1 MLQSHRLPN
10 NTALVTGGGTGIG
23 KAIALR
29 LAGNGYRVAVAGR
42 RPAPLHQTVQQIQSS
57 GGHAIAIQAD
67 ISNELQARDLI
78 RSADQKLGGLGVL
91 VNNAAL
97 LAGSGEFLDLDSGQF
112 RKVMETNLSGT
123 FFCCQEAYRLM
134 KRAGGGAIINIS
146 SVAGVQAWAGTGA
159 YSASKHG
166 VMALT
171 GALADEARAHNIRV
185 SAICP
190 GGVANELVDSPPEEI
205 ASSGKISPYDV
216 ADTVL
221 FLLNLSPNTI
231 IRQIVLDRMGAD
243 W

>member
-1 MLQSHRLPN
+1 MSDAQALPK
-10 NTALVTGGGTGIG
+10 TALVTGGGSGIG

-29 LAGNGYRVAVAGR
+29 LAAGGYHVAVAGR
-42 RPAPLHQTVQQIQSS
+42 RPAPLHQTMEEIEAA
-57 GGHAIAIQAD
+57 GGFAIAIQAD
-67 ISNELQARDLI
+67 ISDELQARDLI

-97 LAGSGEFLDLDSGQF
+97 LAGSGNFLDLDSEQF
-112 RKVMETNLSGT
+112 RKVIETNLTGT
-123 FFCCQEAYRLM
+123 FYCCQEAFRLM
-134 KRAGGGAIINIS
+134 KRAGGGAIINIA

-171 GALADEARAHNIRV
+171 GSLADEARAHNIRV

-190 GGVANELVDSPPEEI
+190 GGVANELVDNSAQEI
-205 ASSGKISPYDV
+205 EASGKISPYDV

-221 FLLNLSPNTI
+221 YLLNLSPNTI
-231 IRQIVLDRMGAD
+231 VRQIILDRLGAD

>member
-1 MLQSHRLPN
+1 MSDAHTLPR
-10 NTALVTGGGTGIG
+10 TALVTGGGSGIG

-29 LAGNGYRVAVAGR
+29 LAAGGYQVAVAGR
-42 RPAPLHQTVQQIQSS
+42 RPAPLQQTRQQIEAA
-57 GGHAIAIQAD
+57 GGFAIAIQAD
-67 ISNELQARDLI
+67 ISDELQARDLI
-78 RSADQKLGGLGVL
+78 RSADEKLGGLGVL

-97 LAGSGEFLDLDSGQF
+97 LAGSGEFLDLDSEQF
-112 RKVMETNLSGT
+112 RKVIETNLTGT
-123 FFCCQEAYRLM
+123 FYCCQEAYRLM
-134 KRAGGGAIINIS
+134 KRAGGGAIINIA

-190 GGVANELVDSPPEEI
+190 GGVANDLVDGSAQEI
-205 ASSGKISPYDV
+205 QASGRISPYDV
-216 ADTVL
+216 ADTV
-221 FLLNLSPNTI
+221 FYLLNLSPNTI
-231 IRQIVLDRMGAD
+231 VRQIVLDRMGAD